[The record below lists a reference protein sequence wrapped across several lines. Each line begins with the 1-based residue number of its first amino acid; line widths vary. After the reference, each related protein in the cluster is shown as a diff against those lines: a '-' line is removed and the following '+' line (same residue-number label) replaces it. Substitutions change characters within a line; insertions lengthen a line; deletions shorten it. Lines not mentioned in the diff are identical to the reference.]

1 MPRHLKCFVLSVS
14 AIAVLAAAANPAQ
27 AQSAPAGR
35 TYVSASVFADIK
47 RFSGDPAEPL
57 LDGDTV
63 GGGLTIGTALAPRW
77 DVQVGLDMPRFSA
90 TSRERSVTLGRT
102 EFVLQSVTENRG
114 ASVTALL
121 RFRAASRGRV
131 QLGYLGGLTFVRLR
145 RNVHTEAE
153 EGTPAGIIPRP
164 ESTVDY
170 DAAPTIGIDAR
181 IGLGRHLSLV
191 PGVHATVVSVLEANG
206 LMVRPRVA
214 IRWEF

>member
-1 MPRHLKCFVLSVS
+1 MPRHLECFVLSLT
-14 AIAVLAAAANPAQ
+14 AIALVAAAASPAQ
-27 AQSAPAGR
+27 AQSAPTGR

-57 LDGDTV
+57 LDGETM
-63 GGGLTIGTALAPRW
+63 GGGLTIGTGLAPRW
-77 DVQVGLDMPRFSA
+77 DLQVGLDMPRFSA

-102 EFVLQSVTENRG
+102 EFVLQSVTENRS
-114 ASVTALL
+114 ASVAALL
-121 RFRAASRGRV
+121 RFRGASRGRV

-164 ESTVDY
+164 ESTVAY

-181 IGLGRHLSLV
+181 IELRRHLSLV
-191 PGVHATVVSVLEANG
+191 PGVHATVFSVLDANG
-206 LMVRPRVA
+206 LLVRPRVA

>member
-1 MPRHLKCFVLSVS
+1 MPRHLECFVLSLT
-14 AIAVLAAAANPAQ
+14 AIALVAAAASPAQ
-27 AQSAPAGR
+27 AQSAPTGR

-57 LDGDTV
+57 LDGETM
-63 GGGLTIGTALAPRW
+63 GGGLTIGTGLAPRW
-77 DVQVGLDMPRFSA
+77 DLQVGLDMPRFSA

-114 ASVTALL
+114 ASVAALL
-121 RFRAASRGRV
+121 RFRGASRGRV

-145 RNVHTEAE
+145 RDVHTEAE

-164 ESTVDY
+164 ESSVDY
-170 DAAPTIGIDAR
+170 AAAPMIGIDAR
-181 IGLGRHLSLV
+181 IELGRHLALV
-191 PGVHATVVSVLEANG
+191 PGVHATVVSVSETNG
-206 LMVRPRVA
+206 LLVRPRVA